1 MLTDDA
7 DMPVIDRE
15 SLSRV
20 VTTGNGK
27 GGVGKTTLAA
37 NTAGL
42 AAADDTAVLL
52 IDLNGQGNVG
62 RELGYREGPLDDDGQ
77 ALAEAVTE
85 GSALRPVNLASSGR
99 PNLDVCVGGAA
110 VGHLPAILSNRYQF
124 QAERQALML
133 ALSLQQVANN
143 YDLIVIDSPPENPP
157 LQQLALAAAR
167 WLVVP
172 VKSDRASIEDGL
184 GGIAKQFA
192 LVRKKVNPS
201 LELLGVVLFASGSS
215 STAIR
220 RDVRRDVEK
229 VLGEDAPMF
238 SSVIRHSEAVGR
250 QSRERGLLVHELEQ
264 AAEAN
269 PAFWKLRTGE
279 ASREQVVSTTSASVA
294 EDLAGLTR
302 EMFSRIAML
311 EAGA

>member
-20 VTTGNGK
+20 VTFGNGK
-27 GGVGKTTLAA
+27 GGVGKTTVSS
-37 NTAGL
+37 NVAGL

-77 ALAEAVTE
+77 ALADAVAA
-85 GSALRPVNLASSGR
+85 GAALKPVSSGR
-99 PNLDVCVGGAA
+99 RNLDVCVGGAA
-110 VGHLPAILSNRYQF
+110 VGHLPSILASRYQL

-133 ALSLQQVANN
+133 AASLQQVAGN
-143 YDLIVIDSPPENPP
+143 YDLVVIDSPPENPT

-172 VKSDRASIEDGL
+172 VKSDSAAIEDGL
-184 GGIAKQFA
+184 GKISKQFA
-192 LVRKKVNPS
+192 LVRKKVNPH
-201 LELLGVVLFASGSS
+201 LELLGVALFASGSS
-215 STAIR
+215 ATAIR
-220 RDVRRDVEK
+220 KEVREDVVK
-229 VLGEDAPMF
+229 ILGEGAPMF
-238 SSVIRHSEAVGR
+238 TAVVRHSEAVAR
-250 QSRERGLLVHELEQ
+250 QARKRGFLVHELEH
-264 AAEAN
+264 AAESN
-269 PAFWKLRTGE
+269 PAFWQLRTGE
-279 ASREQVVSTTSASVA
+279 ASREQMVSTTSASVA
-294 EDLAGLTR
+294 EDLAALTR

-311 EAGA
+311 EAAA

>member
-20 VTTGNGK
+20 VTFGNGK
-27 GGVGKTTLAA
+27 GGVGKTTVAS

-42 AAADDTAVLL
+42 AAADDTTVLL

-77 ALAEAVTE
+77 ALADAVAE
-85 GSALRPVNLASSGR
+85 GTALRPVSSGR

-110 VGHLPAILSNRYQF
+110 VGHLPSILSNRYQF

-133 ALSLQQVANN
+133 AVSLQQVAGN
-143 YDLIVIDSPPENPP
+143 YDLVVIDSPPENPP

-172 VKSDRASIEDGL
+172 VKSDKASIEDGL

-192 LVRKKVNPS
+192 LVRKKVNPA

-220 RDVRRDVEK
+220 KDVRRDVEK
-229 VLGEDAPMF
+229 VLGEGAPMF
-238 SSVIRHSEAVGR
+238 SAVIRHSEAVSR
-250 QSRERGLLVHELEQ
+250 QARERGLLVHELEQ
-264 AAEAN
+264 AAASN
-269 PAFWKLRTGE
+269 PAFWQLRTGE

-302 EMFSRIAML
+302 EMFSRIAAL
-311 EAGA
+311 ETSA

>member
-1 MLTDDA
+1 MLTDDE

-77 ALAEAVTE
+77 ALADAVAD
-85 GSALRPVNLASSGR
+85 GAALRPITSVR

-110 VGHLPAILSNRYQF
+110 VGHLPAILANRYQF

-133 ALSLQQVANN
+133 ALSLQQVAGN
-143 YDLIVIDSPPENPP
+143 YDLVVIDSPPENPP

-172 VKSDRASIEDGL
+172 VKSDKASIEDGL
-184 GGIAKQFA
+184 GGIARQFA

-201 LELLGVVLFASGSS
+201 LGLLGVVLFGSGSS

-220 RDVRRDVEK
+220 RDVRRDVER
-229 VLGEDAPMF
+229 VLGEGAPMF
-238 SSVIRHSEAVGR
+238 TSVIRHSEAVSR

-264 AAEAN
+264 AAASN
-269 PAFWKLRTGE
+269 PAFWQLRTGE

-302 EMFSRIAML
+302 EMFSRIAVL
-311 EAGA
+311 EADS

>member
-7 DMPVIDRE
+7 DMPAIDRE

-20 VTTGNGK
+20 VTFGNGK
-27 GGVGKTTLAA
+27 GGVGKTTVAS

-62 RELGYREGPLDDDGQ
+62 RELGYREGPLDDEGQ
-77 ALAEAVTE
+77 ALADAVAD
-85 GSALRPVNLASSGR
+85 GAALKPVNSGR

-110 VGHLPAILSNRYQF
+110 VGHLPSILANRYQF

-133 ALSLQQVANN
+133 AVSLQQVAGN
-143 YDLIVIDSPPENPP
+143 YDLVVIDSPPENPP

-172 VKSDRASIEDGL
+172 VKSDKASIEDGL

-192 LVRKKVNPS
+192 LVRKKVNPA

-220 RDVRRDVEK
+220 KDVRRDVEK
-229 VLGEDAPMF
+229 VLGQGAPMF
-238 SSVIRHSEAVGR
+238 STVIRHSEAVSR
-250 QSRERGLLVHELEQ
+250 QSRDRGLLVHELEQ
-264 AAEAN
+264 AAASN
-269 PAFWKLRTGE
+269 PAFWQLRTGE

-302 EMFSRIAML
+302 EMFSRIAAL
-311 EAGA
+311 ETGA